1 MAAGRRIKGPVA
13 LHAHS
18 AASPHGDANRG
29 APRRGLADGLGQGA
43 SGEELTLHSACG

>member
-29 APRRGLADGLGQGA
+29 APRRGLADRGWGRGHLGR
-43 SGEELTLHSACG
+43 S